1 MLTPFNPCIWNFGNE
16 SGSDDGPNDAL
27 AENFNSRPTMSL
39 VREAIQNSLDAA
51 IDDSCV
57 KVVFSFGEFPLSEVP
72 NLLDIEQHIRGCLR
86 LYKDNDNALEYFPPM
101 LEYIRNLR
109 GSINYIKV
117 SDYNTIGMNYT
128 DEVHTKEPFYAFVRS
143 KGVTVKRSR
152 GSGGSFGFGKA
163 AYFGMS
169 KLKTVL
175 ISTRTTPKEGS
186 KAFFEGVASLCT
198 HLINGE
204 KKTAVGFYDNNNG
217 MPVSNES
224 NIPYKFVR
232 PVNEPGTD
240 FWIMG
245 YDSSEKQQISFDMM
259 EAVLRNFWYAI
270 YSEKLVV
277 VVDGDEINASNLLE
291 KMEIMFPSEHDKS
304 TSLRENYNPRPY
316 LEAVMKADRH
326 NPKYQCITKKL
337 DSLKEV
343 RLYAYLN
350 KEGSNK
356 ILLTR
361 KPKMLV
367 QLKNA
372 SPIGVYAVF
381 TCDNEDGNELLKS
394 MENPAHT
401 LWMAGRKKETQA
413 AYQELDKFLTETISS
428 LRPDSG
434 KKSLPVMGLADLT
447 WIPENLIPE
456 DTEIDEELEEGNL
469 RLTDKTQDEEAGNQ
483 TPVKK
488 RIGTRTKTKADN
500 EVIEKGKGAGIDEP
514 DDYTG
519 ESADGTGS
527 GGPGEDPGHEGGTG
541 DERPT
546 IGPGSF
552 DGPFEGGNQGG
563 SQGDTPTGP
572 SQVESIIVK
581 VGLRQYAI
589 TEKGEMV
596 HHLTIYSPKDI
607 PEAILNVKVSTEDG
621 YVEQPLKWAR
631 LDADQ
636 MPCLV
641 NGNKVCDVPLAKGP
655 NKISVRFFDH
665 IKHSIKLIVNEL
677 N

>member
-1 MLTPFNPCIWNFGNE
+1 MLMPLKPCIWNFGKE

-51 IDDSCV
+51 IDNSCV
-57 KVVFSFGEFPLSEVP
+57 RVVFSFGEFPLSDVP
-72 NLLDIEQHIRGCLR
+72 NFLEIKDHIRGCLE
-86 LYKDNDNALEYFPPM
+86 LYNDNDNAKEYFPPM
-101 LEYIRNLR
+101 LDYIRNL
-109 GSINYIKV
+109 GDTINYIKV
-117 SDYNTIGMNYT
+117 SDYNTIGMNYI

-198 HLINGE
+198 HLSNGE

-217 MPVSNES
+217 MPVSDES

-232 PVNEPGTD
+232 PINDPGTD

-245 YDSSEKQQISFDMM
+245 YDRGEKQQISFDML

-270 YSEKLVV
+270 YSEKLIV
-277 VVDGDEINASNLLE
+277 VVDDDEINASNLLE

-316 LEAVMKADRH
+316 LETVMKADRH

-337 DSLKEV
+337 NSLKEV
-343 RLYAYLN
+343 KLYAYLN

-413 AYQELDKFLTETISS
+413 AYQELDKFLTETIAS

-469 RLTDKTQDEEAGNQ
+469 RLTDKTQDEEGGNQ

-488 RIGTRTKTKADN
+488 RIGTRTKTKPDN
-500 EVIEKGKGAGIDEP
+500 EVIEKGKGTESDDP
-514 DDYTG
+514 DDNTG
-519 ESADGTGS
+519 ESSDGPGS
-527 GGPGEDPGHEGGTG
+527 GGPGKDPGHKKG
-541 DERPT
+541 DGDKRPT
-546 IGPGSF
+546 IETGPF
-552 DGPFEGGNQGG
+552 DGPHGGKNEGGSNDDNSTCS
-563 SQGDTPTGP
+563 SQNK
-572 SQVESIIVK
+572 SIIVK
-581 VGLRQYAI
+581 VELRQYA
-589 TEKGEMV
+589 TKENGEMV

-607 PEAILNVKVSTEDG
+607 PEAILQVKVSTEEG
-621 YVEQPLKWAR
+621 YVAQPLKWAR

-636 MPCLV
+636 MPCPV
-641 NGNKVCDVPLAKGP
+641 NGNRVCDMPLAQGP
-655 NKISVRFFDH
+655 NKISVCFYDH